1 MGLKQGLILA
11 VLLPLLAGCAWD
23 IIDDHMEELQGQDI
37 GRAMAKLGYPHSEIT
52 VGGRKHYVWHRR
64 EVGSYRMP
72 RYETKHVSSYGSDGI
87 TFDSYSTTTY
97 EQIPYDYEC
106 TLRIFVDDQE
116 RIVSWK
122 VAGNQGACSTFA
134 WRLSD

>member
-1 MGLKQGLILA
+1 MGLRQGLVLA
-11 VLLPLLAGCAWD
+11 VLLPLLASCAWD

-72 RYETKHVSSYGSDGI
+72 RYETKPVTSYGPSGT
-87 TFDSYSTTTY
+87 TFEIQRTTTY
-97 EQIPYDYEC
+97 EHIPYDYEC

-122 VAGNQGACSTFA
+122 VAGNQGACWTYAS
-134 WRLSD
+134 RLSD